1 MLGRHPRR
9 SLCRG
14 ARLRMGSATTVAWM
28 PTADGWARSGRCL
41 CERTADGRKPP
52 GRPERSS
59 PARAQPSRRPPAL
72 PPRSSRAVRPNL
84 RHSQPAPPPPDSTPT
99 NGTKTRSA
107 GAEASGAEVTDPQ
120 VLTLTRGRSYR
131 RGGSLDGRRDGGT
144 PAALPL
150 HLVDLAFAVV
160 LATSLKGEHFRIL
173 GEPLQRSQQVTYGH
187 IPRVATVAR

>member
-1 MLGRHPRR
+1 MGWTDSLSPSIRIDCRHRR
-9 SLCRG
+9 VFGYRLNELAGSQVRPYVSPERASLC
-14 ARLRMGSATTVAWM
+14 
-28 PTADGWARSGRCL
+28 
-41 CERTADGRKPP
+41 
-52 GRPERSS
+52 
-59 PARAQPSRRPPAL
+59 
-72 PPRSSRAVRPNL
+72 
-84 RHSQPAPPPPDSTPT
+84 RHSQPAPPPPDSPPT

-187 IPRVATVAR
+187 IRRVATVAR